1 MSILKDLMS
10 NMTASGPADL
20 DQTQYLRYVPAGT
33 ENEEDGGCPNAE
45 EEELLHDGIVGFFAN
60 HDNPTEED
68 VQAFAEEQGIDPDDV
83 IERAFTLL
91 HNLLN
96 GVGKHND
103 VPDEEFDTEQLE
115 KGIAVEREHTND
127 PLVAK
132 MIAKDHLSELPD
144 YYDRL
149 ENMEDDVADDD
160 TSYDEEDYPENDS
173 TTSTDN
179 SNGEFQFKMGM

>member
-1 MSILKDLMS
+1 MSLLKDLIG
-10 NMTASGPADL
+10 NMAAAAPADM

-33 ENEEDGGCPNAE
+33 ENGEQDDQPAAE
-45 EEELLHDGIVGFFAN
+45 EEELLHNGLVVFFAD
-60 HDNPTEED
+60 HDNPSEED
-68 VQAFAEEQGIDPDDV
+68 VQAFADEQGIDFEDV

-103 VPDEEFDTEQLE
+103 VPDDEFDPDQLE
-115 KGIAVEREHTND
+115 KGINVEREHTND
-127 PLVAK
+127 LLVAK

-149 ENMEDDVADDD
+149 ENMEDGAKEDGDVP
-160 TSYDEEDYPENDS
+160 EEDEYVTDDEDEDS
-173 TTSTDN
+173 TP
-179 SNGEFQFKMGM
+179 EVQFKMSM